1 MQQINHQMFLR
12 FLDMNLNCL
21 AINYHVVMQNP
32 ISYILTLEFDYF
44 VISLQGDLHFEEIK
58 IVLKWPRQSI
68 PPVKSSLIP

>member
-21 AINYHVVMQNP
+21 AIKYHVVMQNP

-44 VISLQGDLHFEEIK
+44 VISL
-58 IVLKWPRQSI
+58 
-68 PPVKSSLIP
+68 